1 MKYQWETRIDDH
13 ADDEE
18 ELLDYE
24 LAGVDDSEDEQLMK
38 ELEALGY
45 DLDNLDAGPGVKNK
59 GI

>member
-1 MKYQWETRIDDH
+1 MKYQWESRIDDY

-24 LAGVDDSEDEQLMK
+24 LAGVDDYEDEQIMK

-45 DLDNLDAGPGVKNK
+45 DLDNLDAGPNAKK